1 MPEKSNPIAGSAG
14 KTGFWELR
22 QEAARPNVLQLYI
35 YSYVEP
41 DGYDWWT
48 DEVIK
53 SETSAQHFREVL
65 AQYPNATEIE
75 IYINSLGGDVV
86 EGTAIYNQ
94 LRRHPAHKT
103 VYVDGFAAS
112 IASVIAMAG
121 DEIVMPANTLMMVH
135 NMSMRVFGNPSQ
147 LRKAADDL
155 DVINSTGREADLQK
169 AGNKLSRE
177 RLIEMMDA
185 ETWLPARECVEL
197 GLADRIADE
206 VSTDPEGGEGT
217 PQQRGSAVMLAA
229 RAMGFDKLAARVRQ
243 AEQRAEAAEKAL
255 QEAEKRAQEKAP
267 VDKSGSTATPTIT
280 QQGAGSAAEDGKKA
294 DGGDAGAGKA
304 GMNLMAAL
312 CGLN

>member
-1 MPEKSNPIAGSAG
+1 MPDKANPLAGSRG
-14 KTGFWELR
+14 KTGNWELR
-22 QEAARPNVLQLYI
+22 QAVDRPNVLQLYI
-35 YSYVEP
+35 YTTIEP
-41 DGYDWWT
+41 NGYDWWT
-48 DEVIK
+48 DEVIE

-121 DEIVMPANTLMMVH
+121 DEIIMPANTLMMVH
-135 NMSMRVFGNPSQ
+135 NMSMGVWGNPTQ

-155 DVINSTGREADLQK
+155 DVINSTGREAYLQK
-169 AGNKLSRE
+169 AGDKISRE

-206 VSTDPEGGEGT
+206 PGPAAEGGEGS
-217 PQQRGSAVMLAA
+217 PQQRGGAVMLAA

-255 QEAEKRAQEKAP
+255 QEAEKQAQAKAEP
-267 VDKSGSTATPTIT
+267 AGSGSTGTPGIT
-280 QQGAGSAAEDGKKA
+280 QQGAQSAAVDGEKA
-294 DGGDAGAGKA
+294 DGGDAGEGKA
-304 GMNLMAAL
+304 PMNLMAAL
-312 CGLN
+312 CGLK